1 MKISDYKTT
10 YENSSTKLSD
20 INRTIALAGI
30 AIIWIFK
37 KDKDGLIS
45 VDPRLILPAI
55 LFVFALTTDLFQ
67 YIYKTI
73 AWAIFYRRKENKIFK
88 NFPDDEWSDE
98 LNKYTTAPSL
108 INYTTWVLFG
118 LKIAACL
125 SAYIFLL
132 KFLFIKLA
140 CKQ

>member
-1 MKISDYKTT
+1 MKITDYKTT

-37 KDKDGLIS
+37 KDKDDIIT
-45 VDPRLILPAI
+45 VDPKLILPAI
-55 LFVFALTTDLFQ
+55 LFILALTTDLFQ
-67 YIYKTI
+67 YLYKTL
-73 AWAIFYRRKENKIFK
+73 AWAIFYRIKENKVYK
-88 NFPDDEWSDE
+88 KYPPKKWSAK
-98 LNKYTTAPSL
+98 LNKYTTAPSW
-108 INYTTWVLFG
+108 INYTTWILFG

-132 KFLFIKLA
+132 NFLFIKLV